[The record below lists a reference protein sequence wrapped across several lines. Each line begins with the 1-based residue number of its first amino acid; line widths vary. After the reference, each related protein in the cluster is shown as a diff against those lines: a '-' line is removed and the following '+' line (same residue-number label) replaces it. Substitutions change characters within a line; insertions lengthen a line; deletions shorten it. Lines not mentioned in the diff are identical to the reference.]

1 MATNEHIYIGKGT
14 IYLKA
19 PAGGLLP
26 IGNCSKLQLTVE
38 TEEKNLLDY
47 ESAGG
52 GNVASDERISNVVAA
67 ITAHDLSPQN
77 LAIATRGAV
86 TAYAGGTVTDEA
98 HADIVVGTLIPF
110 DHVPN
115 MASAITVKRGVT
127 TLTLDS
133 DYSLTGR
140 SGITTIAG
148 GTNTLIDGD
157 DLLISYTGLADS
169 IVQALVNAGLE
180 YELFLDGLNES
191 RSGDAVQL
199 KIHKAKPS
207 PSSVDFIGDDYA
219 GLELNFKVIKDSTKN
234 GTTVSQ
240 YYTVKSVTA

>member
-1 MATNEHIYIGKGT
+1 MATNEHIYRGKGT

-19 PAGGLLP
+19 PGGALLP

-52 GNVASDERISNVVAA
+52 GNVAADERVTNVTAA
-67 ITAHDLSPQN
+67 VTAHDLSPQN
-77 LAIATRGAV
+77 LGIATRGAV
-86 TAYAGGTVTDEA
+86 TAYAGGAVVDEA
-98 HADIVVGTLIPF
+98 HSDIVVGGLIVL

-115 MASAITVKRGVT
+115 MASAITVKRGAT
-127 TLTLDS
+127 TLVADD

-140 SGITTIAG
+140 SGITTISG
-148 GTNTLIDGD
+148 GSNTLIDGD
-157 DLLISYTGLADS
+157 DLTVSYTGLADS
-169 IVQALVNAGLE
+169 IVQSLVNAGLE
-180 YELFLDGLNES
+180 YELFFDGLNES

-207 PSSVDFIGDDYA
+207 PSSIDLISDEYA
-219 GLELNFKVIKDSTKN
+219 GLELNFKVVKDSSKN

>member
-1 MATNEHIYIGKGT
+1 MATNEHLLIGKGT
-14 IYLKA
+14 IYA
-19 PAGGLLP
+19 AVSGGALFP
-26 IGNCSKLQLTVE
+26 FGNCSKAQLAVE
-38 TEEKNLLDY
+38 TEKKSLLDY

-52 GNVASDERISNVVAA
+52 GNAASDERISNVALA
-67 ITAHDLSPQN
+67 ITAHDLSPRN
-77 LAIATRGAV
+77 LGIATRGLV

-98 HADIVVGTLIPF
+98 HSDIVVGGLIPF

-115 MASAITVKRGVT
+115 MASSIVVKRGATV
-127 TLTLDS
+127 LTVDD

-169 IVQALVNAGLE
+169 IVQALVNSGLE
-180 YELFLDGLNES
+180 YEIFVDGLNEA

-199 KIHKAKPS
+199 RVHKAKPS

-219 GLELNFKVIKDSTKN
+219 GLELNFEVIKDSTKN
-234 GTTVSQ
+234 GTTISQ
-240 YYTVKSVTA
+240 YFTVKSVTA